1 MLMMIK
7 KLLHRPLTMTHLHRL
22 NIVAA
27 TALEIGLALG
37 HTEVGLD
44 KMLDHVLNIMR
55 DQFNILTLTTSLC
68 AGTSIPGTAHSH
80 GTEGS
85 RGFEFRARHL

>member
-7 KLLHRPLTMTHLHRL
+7 KVLHRPLTMTHIHRL

-44 KMLDHVLNIMR
+44 
-55 DQFNILTLTTSLC
+55 S
-68 AGTSIPGTAHSH
+68 
-80 GTEGS
+80 
-85 RGFEFRARHL
+85 

>member
-1 MLMMIK
+1 M
-7 KLLHRPLTMTHLHRL
+7 HRPLTYTHRL

-55 DQFNILTLTTSLC
+55 DQFNISTLTISLC
-68 AGTSIPGTAHSH
+68 AGTSFPGAAHSH

>member
-1 MLMMIK
+1 MMAKMFTMMLPQHYRDCFMLTMIKLKELMM
-7 KLLHRPLTMTHLHRL
+7 HRPSTYTHRL

-44 KMLDHVLNIMR
+44 
-55 DQFNILTLTTSLC
+55 S
-68 AGTSIPGTAHSH
+68 
-80 GTEGS
+80 
-85 RGFEFRARHL
+85 